1 MKNERTPRCLAD
13 SEFRIGYER
22 AVFDETR
29 LWIDVFFAIA
39 LGIIVS
45 VLIVVAMS

>member
-29 LWIDVFFAIA
+29 WIDVFFAVA

>member
-1 MKNERTPRCLAD
+1 MKNIRTPRGLAD
-13 SEFRIGYER
+13 TEFQTGYES
-22 AVFDETR
+22 AQFDETR
-29 LWIDVFFAIA
+29 WIDVFFAIA